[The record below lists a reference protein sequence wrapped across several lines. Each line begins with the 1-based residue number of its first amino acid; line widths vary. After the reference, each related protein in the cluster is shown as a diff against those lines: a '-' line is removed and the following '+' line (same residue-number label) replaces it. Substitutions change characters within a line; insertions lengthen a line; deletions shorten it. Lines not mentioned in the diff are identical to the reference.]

1 MKVIET
7 IKRNLNLK
15 YGLFAGGIVEREEES
30 PVLKQTKS
38 LFISAGH
45 SDADPGAM
53 GGGLDGKPISE
64 ADIVLEF
71 RDMVADH
78 LDGLGVAFTK
88 DGTCGSNLPLRDAI
102 KLAKEC
108 DVAIEFHCNAF
119 HLPSATGVET
129 LSRSHHHSLTNKLNA
144 LISSTL
150 GIHNRGSKGE
160 GSGQHSR
167 LGFISQA
174 DGIIVELF
182 FISNPEDVRK
192 YQEKKELLAAAVA
205 MLLADYVREGE
216 A

>member
-1 MKVIET
+1 MFSKIMKRFCKGASEVYPQKEV
-7 IKRNLNLK
+7 L
-15 YGLFAGGIVEREEES
+15 EEDL
-30 PVLKQTKS
+30 PVMENSLVQKKS

-45 SDADPGAM
+45 SDTDPGAK
-53 GGGLDGKPISE
+53 GNGYSE

-71 RDMVADH
+71 RDMLATELEV
-78 LDGLGVAFTK
+78 LGVSFGR
-88 DGTCGSNLPLRDAI
+88 DGSAGSNLPLRDAI
-102 KLAKEC
+102 NLAKSY
-108 DVAIEFHCNAF
+108 DLAIEFHCNAF

-150 GIHNRGSKGE
+150 GINNRGSKGE
-160 GSGQHSR
+160 SSGQHSR

-192 YQEKKELLAAAVA
+192 YQENKNVLAKRVAELLKEEVY
-205 MLLADYVREGE
+205 AD
-216 A
+216 